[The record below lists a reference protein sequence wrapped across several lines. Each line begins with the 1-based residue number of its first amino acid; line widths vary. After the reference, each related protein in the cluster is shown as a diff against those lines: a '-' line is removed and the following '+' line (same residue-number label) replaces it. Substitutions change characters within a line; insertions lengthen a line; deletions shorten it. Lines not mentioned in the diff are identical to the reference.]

1 MSKQEKVSRYQPQD
15 NLPEA
20 DHLTEASG
28 VPSIADEE
36 HDLLRTLIDH
46 LPDLIYIKDR
56 DGRFVACNLAN
67 AQIKGYASPQELVG
81 KSTFDTDPPELAERY
96 CAHDLQVMQ
105 SGQSLLNH
113 EEPIVDAEGT
123 TRWYSTTKVPWRDA
137 QGNVVGIIGISRDI
151 TEWKRVEAA
160 LRESEQHFRLL
171 VENLADAAWIRT
183 RQPDGSLPVTYV
195 NPAYERIFGISAHEA
210 CWSDNAWSG
219 LIHPEDRPRVL
230 EALHAFL
237 EGRSPLYDAEY
248 RIRRRD
254 GSERW
259 VWARAIPLYDARGR
273 LMRAVGVTQDI
284 TERKQAIEALAT
296 ERNLLRTLIDHMPD
310 AVFIKDTEG
319 RYLLNNLAF
328 ARLHGLAS
336 PDEAV
341 GKSTFDLNPH
351 ELAERYRADDLRV
364 MQSGQPLFDREEPVV
379 YADGSVHWHA
389 TTKVP
394 WHDAQGNVI
403 GIIGIG
409 RDITLWKETLAA
421 REEQLRFE
429 RLLADIFA
437 RFVAPLQHNFEQQI
451 CQTLGLVGDHMQV
464 DSIMLL
470 EFSSNPQSRM
480 VYRWMAPDVPPPPF
494 DPSPERYPYTFE
506 RLQRGEVMR
515 FSHPDQLPDE
525 AAIDRE
531 SFYIVGD
538 RSFLV
543 VPIRAGEKLLGSISL
558 SCSRSERTW
567 SDELVQRITLLG
579 QVFLTALA
587 RWRADRA
594 LHESERRFRL
604 MVDLTYDWE
613 LWIAPD
619 GSIVY
624 TSPSCQR
631 ITGYTPAEIV
641 QNPNLV
647 EDIIHP
653 EDRERIAPHLER
665 APVPGDIQ
673 MIELRIIR
681 RDGEVRWLG
690 HVCQPIYAEDG
701 SWLGWRVSNRDI
713 TERKRAQAAQEE
725 LQAQLLQAQKM
736 EAIGRLTAGIAHDF
750 NNMLTIM
757 NGFAELLKASLPED
771 QPARAHADRIL
782 SAGRRAAELVGKL
795 TAFSRRQVM
804 QLRVLNLNDILANS
818 EAMLRRA
825 LGEDVVIEILAAPDL
840 WPIKADASQME
851 QVILNLVVNA
861 RDAMPNGG
869 WLTIET
875 SNVTFSEA
883 RLVRGESMPAG
894 EYVRLL
900 VRDTGCG
907 MSQEVMS
914 HLFEPFYTTK
924 PLGQGTG
931 LGLAT
936 VYGIVRQS
944 EGYIEVE
951 STPGCGTTF
960 LIYLPRTHEAVPAT
974 TTRFG
979 TGPLTPRGTE
989 TILVVEDEPAVR
1001 QLVVHALHHQ
1011 GYHVLEAS
1019 DAQEALGL
1027 AETHVGEIHV
1037 LLTDVVMP
1045 GINGRELAT
1054 RVIALRPNVK
1064 VIMMS
1069 GYSGD
1074 IISGEDHITRR
1085 GAWLQKPI
1093 SIFEL
1098 VRTVRQVLDENGP
1111 HMQAGG

>member
-1 MSKQEKVSRYQPQD
+1 MSKEEVPQHRPQSNMSETGHFTETSDVPPVMVS
-15 NLPEA
+15 
-20 DHLTEASG
+20 G
-28 VPSIADEE
+28 E

-56 DGRFVACNLAN
+56 DGRFIACNLAN

-96 CAHDLQVMQ
+96 RAHDLQVMR
-105 SGQSLLNH
+105 SGQPLLNH
-113 EEPIVDAEGT
+113 EEPVVDARGV
-123 TRWYSTTKVPWRDA
+123 TRWFSTTKVPWRDA
-137 QGNVVGIIGISRDI
+137 RGNIVGVIGISRDI
-151 TEWKRVEAA
+151 TEWKRMEAA
-160 LRESEQHFRLL
+160 LRESEEHFRLL
-171 VENLADAAWIRT
+171 VENLVDAAWIRT

-210 CWSDNAWSG
+210 CWSDDTWSS
-219 LIHPEDRPRVL
+219 LIHPDDRPRVL

-237 EGRSPLYDAEY
+237 EGRSPRYDVEY

-259 VWARAIPLYDARGR
+259 VWARAIPLHDTQGR
-273 LMRAVGVTQDI
+273 LIRAVGVTQDI
-284 TERKQAIEALAT
+284 TERKHAVEALAT
-296 ERNLLRTLIDHMPD
+296 ERNLLRTLIDHMPE
-310 AVFIKDTEG
+310 AVFIKDPEG
-319 RYLLNNLAF
+319 RYLLNNLAS

-336 PDEAV
+336 PDEAI
-341 GKSTFDLNPH
+341 GKSTFDLNSP
-351 ELAERYRADDLRV
+351 ELAERYRADDLWV
-364 MQSGQPLFDREEPVV
+364 IQSGQPIFDREEPIM

-394 WHDAQGNVI
+394 WRDAQGNIV

-421 REEQLRFE
+421 REEQLHFE
-429 RLLADIFA
+429 HLLADIFA
-437 RFVAPLQHNFEQQI
+437 RFVAPPQHDFDQQI
-451 CQTLGLVGDHMQV
+451 CQMLGFVGDHMQV
-464 DSIMLL
+464 DCITLL
-470 EFSSNPQSRM
+470 EFSSDSQLSM
-480 VYRWMAPDVPPPPF
+480 VYRWTATDVAPPPF
-494 DPSPERYPYTFE
+494 NPSPERYPYTFE
-506 RLQRGEVMR
+506 RLQRGEVVR

-531 SFYIVGD
+531 NFCAAGD
-538 RSFLV
+538 RSFLA
-543 VPIRAGEKLLGSISL
+543 VPFCSGGKLLGSISL
-558 SCSRSERTW
+558 SCSHSERTW
-567 SDELVQRITLLG
+567 SDELVQRLTLLG

-594 LHESERRFRL
+594 LRESERRFRL
-604 MVDLTYDWE
+604 MADLTYDWE
-613 LWIAPD
+613 LWVAPD

-631 ITGYTPAEIV
+631 ITGYTPAEIT
-641 QNPNLV
+641 QDPGLV
-647 EDIIHP
+647 MRIIHP
-653 EDRERIAPHLER
+653 EDQERFALHLGREPA
-665 APVPGDIQ
+665 PGDAQ
-673 MIELRIIR
+673 AIELRIIR

-701 SWLGWRVSNRDI
+701 SWLGWRISNRDI
-713 TERKRAQAAQEE
+713 TERKRAEAAQEE

-750 NNMLTIM
+750 NNLLTVM
-757 NGFAELLKASLPED
+757 NGFAELLKTSLSPD
-771 QPARAHADRIL
+771 QPSRAYADRIL
-782 SAGRRAAELVGKL
+782 SAGRRAAELVSKL
-795 TAFSRRQVM
+795 TAFSRRQAM
-804 QLRVLNLNDILANS
+804 QMRVLNLNDILANN
-818 EAMLRRA
+818 EAMLRQA
-825 LGEDVVIEILAAPDL
+825 LGEDVTVEMLAAPDL
-840 WPIKADASQME
+840 WPVKADASQME
-851 QVILNLVVNA
+851 QVVFNLVVNA

-894 EYVRLL
+894 EYVCLM

-907 MSQEVMS
+907 MSHEVMN

-944 EGYIEVE
+944 EGYIDVE
-951 STPGCGTTF
+951 SAPERGTTF
-960 LIYLPRTHEAVPAT
+960 LIYLPRTQEAVSAT
-974 TTRFG
+974 VARSG

-989 TILVVEDEPAVR
+989 TILVVEDEPTVR
-1001 QLVVHALHHQ
+1001 QLVVHALRHQ
-1011 GYHVLEAS
+1011 GYHVLEAD
-1019 DAQEALGL
+1019 DARDALSL
-1027 AETHVGEIHV
+1027 AKTHAGEIHV

-1045 GINGRELAT
+1045 GINGRELAN
-1054 RVIALRPNVK
+1054 RVLALRPNVK

-1069 GYSGD
+1069 GYGGD
-1074 IISGEDHITRR
+1074 IIAGGDHVTQRA
-1085 GAWLQKPI
+1085 AWLQKPI

-1098 VRTVRQVLDENGP
+1098 VRTIRHVLDEP
-1111 HMQAGG
+1111 

>member
-1 MSKQEKVSRYQPQD
+1 MGTSAGLSVV
-15 NLPEA
+15 
-20 DHLTEASG
+20 TSG
-28 VPSIADEE
+28 E
-36 HDLLRTLIDH
+36 HNLLRTLIDH

-56 DGRFVACNLAN
+56 DGRFIACNLAN

-96 CAHDLQVMQ
+96 RADDLLVMR
-105 SGQSLLNH
+105 SGQALLNR
-113 EEPIVDAEGT
+113 EEPIVDASGT
-123 TRWYSTTKVPWRDA
+123 TRWFSTIKVPWRDA
-137 QGNVVGIIGISRDI
+137 VGNVVGVIGISRDI

-160 LRESEQHFRLL
+160 LRESEEHFRLL
-171 VENLADAAWIRT
+171 VENLADAAWIRV
-183 RQPDGSLPVTYV
+183 RLPDGSLPVTYV

-210 CWSDNAWSG
+210 YWSDDTWSS
-219 LIHPEDRPRVL
+219 LIHPDDRPRVL

-237 EGRSPLYDAEY
+237 EGRSPLYNVEY

-254 GSERW
+254 GSELW
-259 VWARAIPLYDARGR
+259 VWARAVPLHDVQGR
-273 LMRAVGVTQDI
+273 LVRVVGITQDI
-284 TERKQAIEALAT
+284 TERKRVVETLAT
-296 ERNLLRTLIDHMPD
+296 ERNLLRALIDHMPD
-310 AVFIKDTEG
+310 AIFIKDTEG
-319 RYLLNNLAF
+319 RYVLNNMAS

-341 GKSTFDLNPH
+341 GKSTFDLNPP
-351 ELAERYRADDLRV
+351 ELAERYRADDLQV

-389 TTKVP
+389 TIKVP
-394 WHDAQGNVI
+394 WRDGQGNII
-403 GIIGIG
+403 GVIGIG
-409 RDITLWKETLAA
+409 RDITLWKEALAA

-429 RLLADIFA
+429 HLLVDILA
-437 RFVAPLQHNFEQQI
+437 RFVAPAQHQFEQQV
-451 CQTLGLVGDHMQV
+451 CQALELIGNHMQV
-464 DSIMLL
+464 DCITLIELSPDLQARAL
-470 EFSSNPQSRM
+470 
-480 VYRWMAPDVPPPPF
+480 YRWTAPGVSAPPF
-494 DPSPERYPYTFE
+494 DPSPEHYPYTFGQL
-506 RLQRGEVMR
+506 RRGKVVR
-515 FSHPDQLPDE
+515 FSNPDQLPDE
-525 AAIDRE
+525 ATTDRE
-531 SFYIVGD
+531 SFRRAGD
-538 RSFLV
+538 RSFLG
-543 VPIRAGEKLLGSISL
+543 VPIRNGEKLLGSISL
-558 SCSRSERTW
+558 SCLHSERSW
-567 SDELVQRITLLG
+567 SDELVQRMTLLG

-587 RWRADRA
+587 RWHADRA
-594 LHESERRFRL
+594 LRESERRFRL
-604 MVDLTYDWE
+604 MADLTYNWE

-641 QNPNLV
+641 QDPDLV
-647 EDIIHP
+647 MRIIHP
-653 EDRERIAPHLER
+653 EDRERFAPHLER
-665 APVPGDIQ
+665 APVPGDVQ
-673 MIELRIIR
+673 SIELRIIR

-690 HVCQPIYAEDG
+690 HICQPIYAEDG
-701 SWLGWRVSNRDI
+701 SWLGWRISNRDI
-713 TERKRAQAAQEE
+713 TERKRAQATQEE

-750 NNMLTIM
+750 NNLLTVM
-757 NGFAELLKASLPED
+757 NGFAELLKTSLPED
-771 QPARAHADRIL
+771 QPARAYADRIL

-795 TAFSRRQVM
+795 TAFSRRQAM
-804 QLRVLNLNDILANS
+804 QMRVLNLNDILANN
-818 EAMLRRA
+818 EAMLRQA
-825 LGEDVVIEILAAPDL
+825 LGEDVTVEILAAPDL
-840 WPIKADASQME
+840 WPVKADASQME
-851 QVILNLVVNA
+851 QVIFNLVVNA

-894 EYVRLL
+894 EYVRLV

-907 MSQEVMS
+907 MSHEVMS

-951 STPGCGTTF
+951 SAPERGTTF
-960 LIYLPRTHEAVPAT
+960 LIYLPRTQETVSAT
-974 TTRFG
+974 AARSD

-989 TILVVEDEPAVR
+989 TVLVVEDEPTVR
-1001 QLVVHALHHQ
+1001 QLVVHVLRHQ
-1011 GYHVLEAS
+1011 GYHVLEAG
-1019 DAQEALGL
+1019 DARDALRL
-1027 AETHVGEIHV
+1027 ARTYAGEIHV

-1045 GINGRELAT
+1045 GINGRELAN
-1054 RVIALRPNVK
+1054 RVLALRPNVK

-1069 GYSGD
+1069 GYGGD
-1074 IISGEDHITRR
+1074 IIAGGDHITQR

-1098 VRTVRQVLDENGP
+1098 VRTIR
-1111 HMQAGG
+1111 HMLNET

>member
-1 MSKQEKVSRYQPQD
+1 MSAQQEMPRHQSQG
-15 NLPEA
+15 NNPET
-20 DHLTEASG
+20 DHLTGTSNIRPVMTSG
-28 VPSIADEE
+28 E

-56 DGRFVACNLAN
+56 DGRFVTCNLAN
-67 AQIKGYASPQELVG
+67 AQLKGFASPEELVG

-96 CAHDLQVMQ
+96 RADDLMVMR
-105 SGQSLLNH
+105 SGQPLVNR
-113 EEPIVDAEGT
+113 EECIVDAAGT
-123 TRWYSTTKVPWRDA
+123 TRWFSTTKVPWRDTA
-137 QGNVVGIIGISRDI
+137 GNIMGIIGISRDI
-151 TEWKRVEAA
+151 TEWKRIEAA
-160 LRESEQHFRLL
+160 LRESEEHFRLL

-195 NPAYERIFGISAHEA
+195 NPAYERIFGISAYEA
-210 CWSDNAWSG
+210 CWSDNVWSG
-219 LIHPEDRPRVL
+219 LIHPEDRARVL

-237 EGRSPLYDAEY
+237 EGRSPRYDMEY

-259 VWARAIPLYDARGR
+259 VWARAVPVHDAQGR
-273 LMRAVGVTQDI
+273 LMLVAGTTQDI
-284 TERKQAIEALAT
+284 TERKQAAEALAT

-310 AVFIKDTEG
+310 VVFIKDTEG
-319 RYLLNNLAF
+319 RYLLSNVAF
-328 ARLHGLAS
+328 TRLHGSAS
-336 PDEAV
+336 PDETI
-341 GKSTFDLNPH
+341 GKSTFDLNPP
-351 ELAERYRADDLRV
+351 ELAERYHADDMWV
-364 MQSGQPLFDREEPVV
+364 MQSGQPLFDREEPIV

-394 WHDAQGNVI
+394 WRDAQGNIIGVI
-403 GIIGIG
+403 GIS

-429 RLLADIFA
+429 HLLADIFA
-437 RFVAPLQHNFEQQI
+437 RFVAPPQNNFDQYV
-451 CQTLGLVGDHMQV
+451 CQALGLIGDHLQV
-464 DSIMLL
+464 DCITLL
-470 EFSSNPQSRM
+470 ELSPDLNTRA
-480 VYRWMAPDVPPPPF
+480 VYRWTAPGVSTPPF
-494 DPSPERYPYTFE
+494 DPSPKHYPYAFE
-506 RLQRGEVMR
+506 RLRRGEVVR
-515 FSHPDQLPDE
+515 FSRLDELPEE
-525 AAIDRE
+525 AATDRE
-531 SFYIVGD
+531 SFRRVGD
-538 RSFLV
+538 RSLLA
-543 VPIRAGEKLLGSISL
+543 VPIRTGDKLLGSISL
-558 SCSRSERTW
+558 SCLHSERFW
-567 SDELVQRITLLG
+567 PDELVQRMTFLG

-587 RWRADRA
+587 RWRVDRA
-594 LHESERRFRL
+594 LRESERRFRL
-604 MVDLTYDWE
+604 MADLTYDWE

-624 TSPSCQR
+624 TSPACQR

-641 QNPNLV
+641 QDPDLV
-647 EDIIHP
+647 MRIIHP
-653 EDRERIAPHLER
+653 EDRERFAPHLER
-665 APVPGDIQ
+665 MPVPGDVQ
-673 MIELRIIR
+673 SIELRIIR

-701 SWLGWRVSNRDI
+701 SWLGWRISNRDI
-713 TERKRAQAAQEE
+713 TERKRAQAAQEA

-750 NNMLTIM
+750 NNLLTVM
-757 NGFAELLKASLPED
+757 NGFAELLKASLPEG
-771 QPARAHADRIL
+771 QPARAYADRIL
-782 SAGRRAAELVGKL
+782 SAGRRASDLVGKL
-795 TAFSRRQVM
+795 TAFSRRQAM
-804 QLRVLNLNDILANS
+804 QLCVLNLNDILANN
-818 EAMLRRA
+818 EAMLRQA
-825 LGEDVVIEILAAPDL
+825 LGEDITMEILAAPDL
-840 WPIKADASQME
+840 WPVKADASQME
-851 QVILNLVVNA
+851 QVIFNLAVNA

-875 SNVTFSEA
+875 SNVTFPET
-883 RLVRGESMPAG
+883 RLVRGEIMPAG

-907 MSQEVMS
+907 MSHEVMS

-951 STPGCGTTF
+951 SAPGRGTTF
-960 LIYLPRTHEAVPAT
+960 LIYLPRTQETVSTTPA
-974 TTRFG
+974 RPG

-1001 QLVVHALHHQ
+1001 QLVVHALRYQ
-1011 GYHVLEAS
+1011 GYHVLEAGN
-1019 DAQEALGL
+1019 AQEALELVEG
-1027 AETHVGEIHV
+1027 HVGEIHL

-1045 GINGRELAT
+1045 GMNGRELAN
-1054 RVIALRPNVK
+1054 RVLAMRPNVK

-1074 IISGEDHITRR
+1074 ILAGGDHVTAW

-1093 SIFEL
+1093 SVFEL
-1098 VRTVRQVLDENGP
+1098 ARTVRQVLDATEAP
-1111 HMQAGG
+1111 T

>member
-1 MSKQEKVSRYQPQD
+1 MSRQEEMPRHQSQGNTSETGY
-15 NLPEA
+15 
-20 DHLTEASG
+20 LTETSHALP
-28 VPSIADEE
+28 VVTNEE

-67 AQIKGYASPQELVG
+67 AQFKGFASPKELVG

-96 CAHDLQVMQ
+96 RADDLMVMR
-105 SGQSLLNH
+105 SGQALLNR
-113 EEPIVDAEGT
+113 EEPVVDASGT
-123 TRWYSTTKVPWRDA
+123 ARWFSTTKVPWRDA
-137 QGNVVGIIGISRDI
+137 AGNVMGVIGISRDI

-160 LRESEQHFRLL
+160 LRESEEHFRLL
-171 VENLADAAWIRT
+171 VENLADAAWIRA

-195 NPAYERIFGISAHEA
+195 NPAYERIFGISAYEA
-210 CWSDNAWSG
+210 YWSDDTWSG

-230 EALHAFL
+230 EALHTFL
-237 EGRSPLYDAEY
+237 EGRSPRYDVEY

-259 VWARAIPLYDARGR
+259 VWARAVPLHDAQGR
-273 LMRAVGVTQDI
+273 LVRAVGITRDI
-284 TERKQAIEALAT
+284 TDRKQAVEALAT
-296 ERNLLRTLIDHMPD
+296 ERNLLRALIDHMPD
-310 AVFIKDTEG
+310 AIFIKDPEG
-319 RYLLNNLAF
+319 RYILNNVAS

-336 PDEAV
+336 PDEAI
-341 GKSTFDLNPH
+341 GKSTFDLNPP
-351 ELAERYRADDLRV
+351 ELAERYRADDLWV

-394 WHDAQGNVI
+394 WRDAQGNII
-403 GIIGIG
+403 GIVGIG

-429 RLLADIFA
+429 HLLADIFA
-437 RFVAPLQHNFEQQI
+437 RFVAPPPHNFEQRV
-451 CQTLGLVGDHMQV
+451 CQALGLIGDHLQV
-464 DSIMLL
+464 DCITLIELSPEL
-470 EFSSNPQSRM
+470 NARA
-480 VYRWMAPDVPPPPF
+480 VYRWTAPGLSAPPF
-494 DPSPERYPYTFE
+494 DPSSEHYPYAFA
-506 RLQRGEVMR
+506 RLRRGEVVR
-515 FSHPDQLPDE
+515 FSSLDELPDE
-525 AAIDRE
+525 AATDRE
-531 SFYIVGD
+531 SFRRVGD
-538 RSFLV
+538 RSLLA
-543 VPIRAGEKLLGSISL
+543 VPIRSGDKLLGSISL
-558 SCSRSERTW
+558 SCLRSERSW
-567 SDELVQRITLLG
+567 PDELVQRMTLLG

-594 LHESERRFRL
+594 LRESEQHFRL
-604 MVDLTYDWE
+604 MADLTYDWE

-641 QNPNLV
+641 QDPDLV
-647 EDIIHP
+647 KRIIHP
-653 EDRERIAPHLER
+653 EDRERFAPHLER
-665 APVPGDIQ
+665 APVPGDVQ
-673 MIELRIIR
+673 SIELRIIR

-690 HVCQPIYAEDG
+690 HICQPIYAEDG
-701 SWLGWRVSNRDI
+701 SWLGWRISNRDI
-713 TERKRAQAAQEE
+713 TDRKRAQAAQEE

-750 NNMLTIM
+750 NNLLTVM
-757 NGFAELLKASLPED
+757 NGFAELLKTSLPED
-771 QPARAHADRIL
+771 QPARTYADRIL
-782 SAGRRAAELVGKL
+782 SAGRRASDLVGKL
-795 TAFSRRQVM
+795 TAFSRRQAL
-804 QLRVLNLNDILANS
+804 QLRVLDLNDILASN
-818 EAMLRRA
+818 EAMLRQA
-825 LGEDVVIEILAAPDL
+825 LGEDITLEILAAPDL
-840 WPIKADASQME
+840 WPVKADASQME
-851 QVILNLVVNA
+851 QVIFNLAVNA

-875 SNVTFSEA
+875 SNVTFPEA
-883 RLVRGESMPAG
+883 RLVRGEIMPAG
-894 EYVRLL
+894 DYVRLL

-907 MSQEVMS
+907 MSREVMS

-951 STPGCGTTF
+951 SAPGHGTTF
-960 LIYLPRTHEAVPAT
+960 LIYLPRTQEAVRAT
-974 TTRFG
+974 TARPG
-979 TGPLTPRGTE
+979 TGLLTPRGTE

-1001 QLVVHALHHQ
+1001 QLVIHALRHQ
-1011 GYHVLEAS
+1011 GYRVLEA
-1019 DAQEALGL
+1019 DNAREALEL
-1027 AETHVGEIHV
+1027 VERHVGEIHL

-1045 GINGRELAT
+1045 GMNGRELAH
-1054 RVIALRPNVK
+1054 RVLAMRPNVK

-1069 GYSGD
+1069 GYAGD
-1074 IISGEDHITRR
+1074 IIAGGDRVTPW

-1093 SIFEL
+1093 SVFEL
-1098 VRTVRQVLDENGP
+1098 ARTVRQVLDETEA
-1111 HMQAGG
+1111 HT